1 MAANRLNQV
10 KHMYAKL
17 TSDKTG
23 DVRPLEDIML
33 AYDKGTLSV
42 PCVQLQFISFD
53 DHIYS
58 ALLAH
63 QNDIREN

>member
-1 MAANRLNQV
+1 
-10 KHMYAKL
+10 MYAKL
-17 TSDKTG
+17 TGDKTN
-23 DVRPLEDIML
+23 DVRPPEDILL

-42 PCVQLQFISFD
+42 PCIQLQFLSFD

-63 QNDIREN
+63 KNDTKEH